1 MEDNRILL
9 VPFESWAYLK
19 NRSREERLGK
29 KISEVLL
36 RQMYEIMAKKD
47 DLAILNGKSLGGKTD
62 GEVTT
67 WTIDDLKGMLDAQGL
82 SYREAA
88 ENE

>member
-1 MEDNRILL
+1 MK
-9 VPFESWAYLK
+9 SW
-19 NRSREERLGK
+19 
-29 KISEVLL
+29 
-36 RQMYEIMAKKD
+36 QKKD